1 MLTSSPRLAKPAF
14 TGAIFDAAPS
24 AAPSPAG
31 HHPCRSM
38 PAIAAAPSFAT
49 SSRRLSATLLSAR
62 SPLPPSQASHQFT
75 ITVALAAALALAAG
89 ALAASILAASTPPTA
104 ALAAASSPLPL
115 VAAFA
120 TAAALTA
127 SLSNIDARRAAEHHT
142 YEAEV
147 FSALPC
153 AVAPVFT
160 ALYIM

>member
-38 PAIAAAPSFAT
+38 PAIATAPSFAT

-75 ITVALAAALALAAG
+75 ITAALAAALALAAG

-127 SLSNIDARRAAEHHT
+127 ALSNNALAVRLITAALSNIDARRAAEHHT
-142 YEAEV
+142 YEAEG
-147 FSALPC
+147 
-153 AVAPVFT
+153 
-160 ALYIM
+160 

>member
-1 MLTSSPRLAKPAF
+1 MLTPSPRLAKPAF

-38 PAIAAAPSFAT
+38 PAIATAPSFAT

-89 ALAASILAASTPPTA
+89 ALTGLALATRFLRSLHSRGLYSSHRRPRRRQ
-104 ALAAASSPLPL
+104 LAAATL

-127 SLSNIDARRAAEHHT
+127 SLSNVDARRAAEHHT
-142 YEAEV
+142 YEAEG
-147 FSALPC
+147 
-153 AVAPVFT
+153 
-160 ALYIM
+160 